1 MRAFKNANQGRKL
14 HSTKEVKKIA
24 YLNQIRKDGDGD
36 GESEFIF
43 TLANPFFN
51 KLRDLKLCDVM
62 LEVMS

>member
-24 YLNQIRKDGDGD
+24 YLNQIRKDGDGEPD
-36 GESEFIF
+36 VIF